1 MLVWKYFYRLSFPSL
16 FSSSSFLVW
25 RMDNLFLK
33 SIFMLIE
40 QFSDFQFQ
48 STMFGNHINY
58 VGLSLASTYTT
69 KMFFTYLLHLYR
81 EYHDVWSKLKRVWIS
96 IFWYTF
102 LNTLVLLFLSCFIFC
117 EINFSLKSS
126 LSKRKIPRS
135 YFPLLLCIILTL
147 LPLLLSH
154 FEVFPPSSP
163 PPPANT
169 LWQNFYNC
177 SVKKEY
183 LNTLTL

>member
-1 MLVWKYFYRLSFPSL
+1 M
-16 FSSSSFLVW
+16 
-25 RMDNLFLK
+25 
-33 SIFMLIE
+33 
-40 QFSDFQFQ
+40 
-48 STMFGNHINY
+48 
-58 VGLSLASTYTT
+58 
-69 KMFFTYLLHLYR
+69 
-81 EYHDVWSKLKRVWIS
+81 KRVWIS

-102 LNTLVLLFLSCFIFC
+102 LSTIVLLFLSCFIFC

-169 LWQNFYNC
+169 LWQNVYNC
-177 SVKKEY
+177 SVKKGIDTFPGKKY
-183 LNTLTL
+183 FKKIHKKFIISLKHNFHFDQTYAQTNKLNFILYRKRRYFSPIFCQ